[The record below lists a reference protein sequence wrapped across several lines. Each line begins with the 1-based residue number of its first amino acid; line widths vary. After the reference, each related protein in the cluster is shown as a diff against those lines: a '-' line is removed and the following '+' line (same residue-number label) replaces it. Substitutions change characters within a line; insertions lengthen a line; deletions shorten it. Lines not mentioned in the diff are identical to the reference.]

1 MFSAKQ
7 FSFTGPQD
15 TVSPFTPLETQL
27 AAFQDLSQLLSED
40 IDRYTETCNNI
51 WQNLTESIWQQQLDL
66 ISGKPSDE
74 LVMNLNAR
82 LQALFEQSSQAQLS
96 LHSIVDDA
104 MKKATEL
111 FAQTWQLPQQ
121 VSISMPFAEFNF
133 AHYSDQLS
141 APKLIDITAKATS
154 TVKEKATEVV
164 AHSAT
169 AKATT
174 ASKTVKKAA
183 PKIPTKT
190 IAKAST
196 KATEKPIAKSA
207 NTSSP
212 RRSTKTALN

>member
-96 LHSIVDDA
+96 LHSIVDGA

-121 VSISMPFAEFNF
+121 FSISMPFAEFNF
-133 AHYSDQLS
+133 AHYSDQL
-141 APKLIDITAKATS
+141 ATPKLIDITAKATS
-154 TVKEKATEVV
+154 TVKKV
-164 AHSAT
+164 
-169 AKATT
+169 KP
-174 ASKTVKKAA
+174 KTS
-183 PKIPTKT
+183 TKT

-196 KATEKPIAKSA
+196 KEISKPVGKSE
-207 NTSSP
+207 NRSSP
-212 RRSTKTALN
+212 RRSTKAALN